1 MSSADDDGRSGG
13 LGSVALVRPI
23 LLVATVA
30 AVALLAVQVVP
41 LLGAAAIGLILGVLL
56 RTLAPPRLTIGI
68 PAKLGPRALQVSIVA
83 LGLGVNLALVAS
95 VAVDSLVVM
104 LVTLAIGLGAILV
117 VGRRLGV
124 EPAVTALLAAGT
136 AICGASA
143 IAAVAP
149 VIGASG
155 RQISRSVAVIFA
167 FNLTAVAL
175 FPIIA
180 HAIGLPAPRYAV
192 WAGTAVND
200 TSSVLAAAFA
210 YGSDTVAAATTVK
223 LARTLMIVPVVLLFA
238 ALAPRLTE
246 ARPDAAAGSALAGRV
261 ATRRGP
267 LARLRLVPMFVVAFL
282 AGAAL
287 NTLGLVPTQLA
298 TVIPQI
304 AQLGTVVALSAIGLT
319 VDLRS
324 FAGSGSRPIV
334 LGLIGWVVVASS
346 SLVLI
351 QLVGGLRT

>member
-1 MSSADDDGRSGG
+1 VG
-13 LGSVALVRPI
+13 LLRPI
-23 LLVATVA
+23 LLVVAVA
-30 AVALLAVQVVP
+30 AIALLAVRAVP
-41 LLGAAAIGLILGVLL
+41 LLGAAAIALILGVIL
-56 RTLAPPRLTIGI
+56 RTFAPARLTIGV
-68 PAKLGPRALQVSIVA
+68 PSKLGPRALQVSIVA

-95 VAVDSLVVM
+95 VAIDSFVVM
-104 LVTLAIGLGAILV
+104 LVTLVIGLGAILV
-117 VGRRLGV
+117 VGRRLSV

-149 VIGASG
+149 VIGASS

-180 HAIGLPAPRYAV
+180 HAIGLPAPMYAV

-210 YGSDTVAAATTVK
+210 FGPDTVAAATTVK

-246 ARPDAAAGSALAGRV
+246 ATTTSAGGPAVAGLPP
-261 ATRRGP
+261 ARRGP
-267 LARLRLVPMFVVAFL
+267 LARLRLVPIFVVAFL
-282 AGAAL
+282 GGAAL
-287 NTLGLVPTQLA
+287 NTLGLVPTQVA
-298 TVIPQI
+298 SVTPQI
-304 AQLGTVVALSAIGLT
+304 AQLGTVVALSAVGLT

-334 LGLIGWVVVASS
+334 LGLIGWVIVASS

-351 QLVGGLRT
+351 QIVGGLRA